1 MIRTLAVALLLLPP
15 ALQAGIYRCDQGGNI
30 VYSDQPCGAGAVA
43 IEIGDN
49 HIGGRLD
56 QNLPPPSA
64 PPPEPA
70 ANAPEPEQ
78 EDSCRFINSTDL
90 RRYIIRK
97 QVVPGMTRDN
107 VRRAFGN
114 PPETYTD
121 PREVWIY
128 QTRYYGALYELT
140 WVYFRDG
147 CVEKVVYRKP

>member
-1 MIRTLAVALLLLPP
+1 MLRIFIFALLFASPT
-15 ALQAGIYRCDQGGNI
+15 LQAEVYRCTQGGTV
-30 VYSDQPCGAGAVA
+30 VYSDQPCGAGAVP
-43 IEIGDN
+43 IEIEDN

-56 QNLPPPSA
+56 QNLPPVTASPPETKQA
-64 PPPEPA
+64 NPPPEP
-70 ANAPEPEQ
+70 

-114 PPETYTD
+114 PPETYTS

-140 WVYFRDG
+140 WVYFRGG

>member
-1 MIRTLAVALLLLPP
+1 MPWIFAIALLFVSP
-15 ALQAGIYRCDQGGNI
+15 ALQAEIYRCNQGGATT
-30 VYSDQPCGAGAVA
+30 YSDQPCGADS
-43 IEIGDN
+43 EILQMQDN

-56 QNLPPPSA
+56 QNLPPA
-64 PPPEPA
+64 PATE
-70 ANAPEPEQ
+70 PEPETQ
-78 EDSCRFINSTDL
+78 PPEQADTCRFINSTDL

-114 PPETYTD
+114 PPETYTS